1 MTGNRLIRLL
11 RCMAASINCDFCR
24 PLSGSPPPCNLENP
38 ILLRSNG
45 YIDGR
50 WEAADSGATLVVT
63 DPANGERLGEVP
75 LMGPL
80 KRRAPSPRLNLH
92 CRPGGRR
99 PPRSALRSCA
109 AGST

>member
-1 MTGNRLIRLL
+1 MQ
-11 RCMAASINCDFCR
+11 
-24 PLSGSPPPCNLENP
+24 LENP

-75 LMGPL
+75 LMGAAETT
-80 KRRAPSPRLNLH
+80 RAIAAAESALPAWRAKTA
-92 CRPGGRR
+92 
-99 PPRSALRSCA
+99 RSALRSCA